1 MKIKKEY
8 IAQSDGEENRMSN
21 YTQTFEADTGKILN
35 IVINSLYSERDIFL
49 RELLS
54 NASDAI
60 QKRKFLGQ
68 TDPSILNI
76 EADNIE
82 IIVNKKKKIIEITD
96 TGIGLTEAEL
106 AETLGTIAKSGTS
119 AFLKEMEGEENSKDA
134 AKTLI
139 GQFGVGF
146 YSAFMVADKVE
157 VVSRKA
163 GDTQCSSWESDGQSG
178 FSISNSKEEQAVG
191 TKIRLSLKKDAKEF
205 ADPDK
210 IKGLI
215 KKYSDHIS
223 FPINIKE
230 ADGEIEQVN
239 SATAI
244 WTKTASE
251 ISKEEY
257 KEFYNSTFGTF
268 DEPFAT
274 LHNKSEGTLEFT
286 NLLFIPKTAPFDL
299 FDPERKTKINLYINR
314 VFISNDLDGVIPTWL
329 RFVKGILDTT
339 SLDLNVSR
347 EMVQNNPVL
356 KKISKSLTKRVLSE
370 LKKRLKKDEEAYDA
384 FWEQF
389 GKVLKEGLYEDLENK
404 DKIAEIIKVHS
415 LKEDKLITLQGYIDS
430 MVDGQDK
437 IYVLTA
443 DTLAQAQSSPHL
455 EGFKAKGIDVLLMTD
470 PIDAFWTSQMRSFQE
485 KNFVSISREKY
496 DITKLGDVKEEDVEE
511 TKNTDETYSPI
522 IKECLGE
529 MVEDVKASNNLVDSP
544 VRLVAGEGG
553 LDFNLERILKAQNPD
568 FEGSKKIL
576 EINTN
581 HDLIKKLP
589 ALPSET
595 QKSLCRVLFEQAR
608 ILDGEMPSD
617 SLQFSKDLITIGL
630 KLK

>member
-1 MKIKKEY
+1 MIKEC
-8 IAQSDGEENRMSN
+8 IAQTGNQETRMSN

-35 IVINSLYSERDIFL
+35 IVINSLYSDRDIFL

-68 TDPSILNI
+68 TDPAVLNNEI
-76 EADNIE
+76 DNIE
-82 IIVNKKKKIIEITD
+82 IVINKKKKIIEITD
-96 TGIGLTEAEL
+96 TGIGLSDSEL

-119 AFLKEMEGEENSKDA
+119 AFLQELDGEESSKDA

-163 GDTQCSSWESDGQSG
+163 GTSKSSIWESDGQSG
-178 FSISNSKEEQAVG
+178 FAINNSEDQQAVG
-191 TKIRLSLKKDAKEF
+191 TKIILHLKKDAKEF
-205 ADPDK
+205 ATKDK
-210 IKGLI
+210 IKSLI

-223 FPINIKE
+223 VPINIKE

-244 WTKTASE
+244 WTKPTSK
-251 ISKEEY
+251 ISDEEY
-257 KEFYNSTFGTF
+257 KEFYNSTFGSF

-314 VFISNDLDGVIPTWL
+314 VFISNDLEGVIPTWL
-329 RFVKGILDTT
+329 RFIKGILDTT

-370 LKKRLKKDEEAYDA
+370 LKKRLKKDEVAYDA

-389 GKVLKEGLYEDLENK
+389 GKVLKEGLYEDIENK
-404 DKIAEIIKVHS
+404 DKIAEIIRVRS
-415 LKEDKLITLQGYIDS
+415 FKEDKLITLQSYIDA
-430 MVDGQDK
+430 MIDGQDK

-443 DTLAQAQSSPHL
+443 DTLEQAQSSPHL
-455 EGFKAKGIDVLLMTD
+455 EGFKAQGIDVLLMTD
-470 PIDAFWTSQMRSFQE
+470 PIDAFWTSQMKSFQE
-485 KNFVSISREKY
+485 KDFLSISREKY
-496 DITKLGDVKEEDVEE
+496 DISKLGEVKDDDGGDNES
-511 TKNTDETYSPI
+511 TDEVYSPI
-522 IKECLGE
+522 IKECLGDL
-529 MVEDVKASNNLVDSP
+529 VEDVKASKNLIDSP

-553 LDFNLERILKAQNPD
+553 LDFNLERILKAQNPE
-568 FEGSKKIL
+568 FEGSKKVL
-576 EINTN
+576 EINLR
-581 HDLIKKLP
+581 HELIKKLP
-589 ALPSET
+589 ALSSET

-608 ILDGEMPSD
+608 ILDGEMPSN
-617 SLQFSKDLITIGL
+617 SLQFSKDLITLGL
-630 KLK
+630 KVV

>member
-1 MKIKKEY
+1 MIKEC
-8 IAQSDGEENRMSN
+8 IAQTGNQETRMSN

-35 IVINSLYSERDIFL
+35 IVINSLYSDRDIFL

-68 TDPSILNI
+68 TDPAVLNNEI
-76 EADNIE
+76 DNIE
-82 IIVNKKKKIIEITD
+82 IVVNKKKKIIEITD
-96 TGIGLTEAEL
+96 TGIGLTDAEL

-119 AFLKEMEGEENSKDA
+119 AFLQELDGEESSKDA

-163 GDTQCSSWESDGQSG
+163 GTSKSSIWESDGQSG
-178 FSISNSKEEQAVG
+178 FSINNSEDEQVVG
-191 TKIRLSLKKDAKEF
+191 TKIILHLKKDAKEF
-205 ADPDK
+205 ATTDK
-210 IKGLI
+210 IKSLI

-223 FPINIKE
+223 VPINIKE
-230 ADGEIEQVN
+230 ADGEIEQAN

-244 WTKTASE
+244 WTKATSE
-251 ISKEEY
+251 ISDEEY

-314 VFISNDLDGVIPTWL
+314 VFISNDLEGVIPTWL
-329 RFVKGILDTT
+329 RFIKGILDTT

-370 LKKRLKKDEEAYDA
+370 LKKRLKKDEVAYDA

-389 GKVLKEGLYEDLENK
+389 GKVLKEGLYEDIENK
-404 DKIAEIIKVHS
+404 DKIAEIIRVRS
-415 LKEDKLITLQGYIDS
+415 FKEDKLITLQSYIDS
-430 MVDGQDK
+430 MIDGQDK

-443 DTLAQAQSSPHL
+443 DTLEQAQSSPHL
-455 EGFKAKGIDVLLMTD
+455 EGFKAQGIDVLLMTD
-470 PIDAFWTSQMRSFQE
+470 PIDAFWTSQMKSFQE
-485 KNFVSISREKY
+485 KDFLSISREKY
-496 DITKLGDVKEEDVEE
+496 DISKLGEVKDEDGEDNE
-511 TKNTDETYSPI
+511 NTDEVYSPI
-522 IKECLGE
+522 IKECLGDL
-529 MVEDVKASNNLVDSP
+529 VEDVKASKNLIDSP

-553 LDFNLERILKAQNPD
+553 LDFNLERILKAQNPE
-568 FEGSKKIL
+568 FEGSKKVL
-576 EINTN
+576 EINLT
-581 HDLIKKLP
+581 HKLIKKLP
-589 ALPSET
+589 ALSSET

-608 ILDGEMPSD
+608 ILDGEMPSN
-617 SLQFSKDLITIGL
+617 SLQFSKDLIALGL
-630 KLK
+630 KVV

>member
-1 MKIKKEY
+1 
-8 IAQSDGEENRMSN
+8 MSN

-415 LKEDKLITLQGYIDS
+415 LKEDKLITLQSYIDS

>member
-1 MKIKKEY
+1 MIKEC
-8 IAQSDGEENRMSN
+8 IAQTGNQETRMSN

-35 IVINSLYSERDIFL
+35 IVINSLYSDRDIFL

-68 TDPSILNI
+68 TDPAVLNNEI
-76 EADNIE
+76 DNIE
-82 IIVNKKKKIIEITD
+82 IVVNKKKKIIEITD
-96 TGIGLTEAEL
+96 TGIGLTDAEL

-119 AFLKEMEGEENSKDA
+119 AFLQELDGEESSKDA

-163 GDTQCSSWESDGQSG
+163 GTSKSSIWESDGQSG
-178 FSISNSKEEQAVG
+178 FSINNSEDEQVVG
-191 TKIRLSLKKDAKEF
+191 TKIILHLKKDAKEF
-205 ADPDK
+205 ATTDK
-210 IKGLI
+210 IKSLI

-223 FPINIKE
+223 VPINIKE
-230 ADGEIEQVN
+230 ADGEIEQAN
-239 SATAI
+239 SATAK
-244 WTKTASE
+244 WTKATSE
-251 ISKEEY
+251 ISDEEY

-314 VFISNDLDGVIPTWL
+314 VFISNDLEGVIPTWL
-329 RFVKGILDTT
+329 RFIKGILDTT

-370 LKKRLKKDEEAYDA
+370 LKKRLKKDEVAYDA

-389 GKVLKEGLYEDLENK
+389 GKVLKEGLYEDIENK
-404 DKIAEIIKVHS
+404 DKIAEIIRVRS
-415 LKEDKLITLQGYIDS
+415 FKEDKLITLQSYIDS
-430 MVDGQDK
+430 MIDGQDK

-443 DTLAQAQSSPHL
+443 DTLEQAQSSPHL
-455 EGFKAKGIDVLLMTD
+455 EGFKAQGIDVLLMTD
-470 PIDAFWTSQMRSFQE
+470 PIDAFWTSQMKSFQE
-485 KNFVSISREKY
+485 KDFLSISREKY
-496 DITKLGDVKEEDVEE
+496 DISKLGEVKDEDGEDNE
-511 TKNTDETYSPI
+511 NTDEVYSPI
-522 IKECLGE
+522 IKECLGDL
-529 MVEDVKASNNLVDSP
+529 VEDVKASKNLIDSP

-553 LDFNLERILKAQNPD
+553 LDFNLERILKAQNPE
-568 FEGSKKIL
+568 FEGSKKVL
-576 EINTN
+576 EINLT
-581 HDLIKKLP
+581 HKLIKKLP
-589 ALPSET
+589 ALSSET

-608 ILDGEMPSD
+608 ILDGEMPSN
-617 SLQFSKDLITIGL
+617 SLQFSKDLIALGL
-630 KLK
+630 KVV

>member
-1 MKIKKEY
+1 MIKEC
-8 IAQSDGEENRMSN
+8 IAQTGNQETRMSN

-35 IVINSLYSERDIFL
+35 IVINSLYSDRDIFL

-68 TDPSILNI
+68 TDPAVLNNEI
-76 EADNIE
+76 DNIE
-82 IIVNKKKKIIEITD
+82 IVVNKKKKIIEITD
-96 TGIGLTEAEL
+96 TGIGLTDAEL

-119 AFLKEMEGEENSKDA
+119 AFLQELDGEESSKDA

-163 GDTQCSSWESDGQSG
+163 GTSKSSIWESDGQSG
-178 FSISNSKEEQAVG
+178 FSINNSEDEQVVG
-191 TKIRLSLKKDAKEF
+191 TKIILHLKKDAKEF
-205 ADPDK
+205 ATTDK
-210 IKGLI
+210 IKSLI

-223 FPINIKE
+223 VPINIKE
-230 ADGEIEQVN
+230 ADGEVEQAN

-244 WTKTASE
+244 WTKATSE
-251 ISKEEY
+251 ISDEEY

-314 VFISNDLDGVIPTWL
+314 VFISNDLEGVIPTWL
-329 RFVKGILDTT
+329 RFIKGILDTT

-370 LKKRLKKDEEAYDA
+370 LKKRLKKDEVAYDA

-389 GKVLKEGLYEDLENK
+389 GKVLKEGLYEDIENK
-404 DKIAEIIKVHS
+404 DKIAEIIRVRS
-415 LKEDKLITLQGYIDS
+415 FKEDKLITLQSYLDS
-430 MVDGQDK
+430 MIDGQDK

-443 DTLAQAQSSPHL
+443 DTLEQAQSSPHL
-455 EGFKAKGIDVLLMTD
+455 EGFKAQGIDVLLMTD
-470 PIDAFWTSQMRSFQE
+470 PIDAFWTSQMKSFQE
-485 KNFVSISREKY
+485 KDFLSISREKY
-496 DITKLGDVKEEDVEE
+496 DISKLGEVKDEDGEDNE
-511 TKNTDETYSPI
+511 NTDEVYSPI
-522 IKECLGE
+522 IKECLGDL
-529 MVEDVKASNNLVDSP
+529 VEDVKASKNLIDSP

-553 LDFNLERILKAQNPD
+553 LDFNLERILKAQNPE
-568 FEGSKKIL
+568 FEGSKKVL
-576 EINTN
+576 EINLT
-581 HDLIKKLP
+581 HKLIKKLP
-589 ALPSET
+589 ALSSET

-608 ILDGEMPSD
+608 ILDGEMPSN
-617 SLQFSKDLITIGL
+617 SLQFSKDLIALGL
-630 KLK
+630 KVV

>member
-1 MKIKKEY
+1 MKIKKEC
-8 IAQSDGEENRMSN
+8 IAQTNGEETRMSN

-68 TDPSILNI
+68 TDPSILNN
-76 EADNIE
+76 EADSIE
-82 IIVNKKKKIIEITD
+82 IILNKKKKLIEITD
-96 TGIGLTEAEL
+96 SGIGLTETEL

-146 YSAFMVADKVE
+146 YSAFMVSDKVE

-163 GDTQCSSWESDGQSG
+163 GNTQCSSWESDGQSG
-178 FSISNSKEEQAVG
+178 FSISASEEEQTVG
-191 TKIRLSLKKDAKEF
+191 TKIRLYLKKDAKEF
-205 ADPDK
+205 ADLDK
-210 IKGLI
+210 IKGLV

-244 WTKTASE
+244 WTKSASE

-257 KEFYNSTFGTF
+257 KEFYNSTFGAF

-329 RFVKGILDTT
+329 RFIKGILDTT

-389 GKVLKEGLYEDLENK
+389 GKVLKEGLYEDLDNK

-415 LKEDKLITLQGYIDS
+415 LKGDKLITLQSYIES

-485 KNFVSISREKY
+485 KDFVSISREKY
-496 DITKLGDVKEEDVEE
+496 DITKLGEVKDGDVGE
-511 TKNTDETYSPI
+511 TENADETYSPI

>member
-1 MKIKKEY
+1 MIKEC
-8 IAQSDGEENRMSN
+8 IAQTGNQETRMSN

-35 IVINSLYSERDIFL
+35 IVINSLYSDRDIFL

-68 TDPSILNI
+68 TDPVVLNDEI
-76 EADNIE
+76 DNIE
-82 IIVNKKKKIIEITD
+82 IVINKKKKIIEITD
-96 TGIGLTEAEL
+96 TGIGLTDTEL

-119 AFLKEMEGEENSKDA
+119 AFLHELDGEESSKDA

-163 GDTQCSSWESDGQSG
+163 GTSKSSIWESDGQSG
-178 FSISNSKEEQAVG
+178 FAINNSEDQQAVG
-191 TKIRLSLKKDAKEF
+191 TKIILHLKKDAKEF
-205 ADPDK
+205 ATTDK
-210 IKGLI
+210 IKSLI

-223 FPINIKE
+223 VPINIKE

-244 WTKTASE
+244 WTKATSK
-251 ISKEEY
+251 ISDEEY
-257 KEFYNSTFGTF
+257 KEFYNSTFGAF

-314 VFISNDLDGVIPTWL
+314 VFISNDLEGVIPTWL
-329 RFVKGILDTT
+329 RFIKGILDTT

-370 LKKRLKKDEEAYDA
+370 LKKRLKKDEVAYDA

-389 GKVLKEGLYEDLENK
+389 GKVLKEGLYEDIENK
-404 DKIAEIIKVHS
+404 DKIAEIIRVRS
-415 LKEDKLITLQGYIDS
+415 LKEDKLITLQSYIDS
-430 MVDGQDK
+430 MIDGQDK

-443 DTLAQAQSSPHL
+443 DTLEQAQSSPHL
-455 EGFKAKGIDVLLMTD
+455 EGFKAQGIDVLLMTD
-470 PIDAFWTSQMRSFQE
+470 PIDAFWTSQMKSFQE
-485 KNFVSISREKY
+485 KDFLSISREKY
-496 DITKLGDVKEEDVEE
+496 DISKLGEVKDDDGGDNES
-511 TKNTDETYSPI
+511 TDEVYSPI
-522 IKECLGE
+522 IKECLGDL
-529 MVEDVKASNNLVDSP
+529 VEDVKASKNLIDSP
-544 VRLVAGEGG
+544 VRLVAGDGG
-553 LDFNLERILKAQNPD
+553 LDFNLERILKAQNPE
-568 FEGSKKIL
+568 FEGSKKVL
-576 EINTN
+576 EINLR
-581 HDLIKKLP
+581 HELIKKLP
-589 ALPSET
+589 ALSSET

-608 ILDGEMPSD
+608 ILDGEMPSN
-617 SLQFSKDLITIGL
+617 SLQFSKDLITLGL
-630 KLK
+630 KVV

>member
-1 MKIKKEY
+1 MIKEC
-8 IAQSDGEENRMSN
+8 IAQTGNQETRMSN

-35 IVINSLYSERDIFL
+35 IVINSLYSDRDIFL

-68 TDPSILNI
+68 TDPAVLNNEI
-76 EADNIE
+76 DNIE
-82 IIVNKKKKIIEITD
+82 IVVNKKKKIIEITD
-96 TGIGLTEAEL
+96 TGIGLTDAEL

-119 AFLKEMEGEENSKDA
+119 AFLQELDGEESSKDA

-163 GDTQCSSWESDGQSG
+163 GTSKSSIWESDGQSG
-178 FSISNSKEEQAVG
+178 FSINNSEDEQVVG
-191 TKIRLSLKKDAKEF
+191 TKIILHLKKDAKEF
-205 ADPDK
+205 ATTDK
-210 IKGLI
+210 IKSLI

-223 FPINIKE
+223 VPINIKE
-230 ADGEIEQVN
+230 ADGEIEQAN

-244 WTKTASE
+244 WTKATSE
-251 ISKEEY
+251 ISDEEY

-314 VFISNDLDGVIPTWL
+314 VFISNDLEGVIPTWL
-329 RFVKGILDTT
+329 RFIKGILDTT

-370 LKKRLKKDEEAYDA
+370 LKKRLKKDEVAYDA

-389 GKVLKEGLYEDLENK
+389 GKVLKEGLYEDIENK
-404 DKIAEIIKVHS
+404 DKIAEIIRVRS
-415 LKEDKLITLQGYIDS
+415 FKEDKLITLQSYLDS
-430 MVDGQDK
+430 MIDGQDK

-443 DTLAQAQSSPHL
+443 DTLEQAQSSPHL
-455 EGFKAKGIDVLLMTD
+455 EGFKAQGIDVLLMTD
-470 PIDAFWTSQMRSFQE
+470 PIDAFWTSQMKSFQE
-485 KNFVSISREKY
+485 KDFLSISREKY
-496 DITKLGDVKEEDVEE
+496 DISKLGEAKDEDGEDNE
-511 TKNTDETYSPI
+511 NTDEVYSPI
-522 IKECLGE
+522 IKECLGDL
-529 MVEDVKASNNLVDSP
+529 VEDVKASKNLIDSP

-553 LDFNLERILKAQNPD
+553 LDFNLERILKAQNPE
-568 FEGSKKIL
+568 FEGSKKVL
-576 EINTN
+576 EINLT
-581 HDLIKKLP
+581 HKLIKKLP
-589 ALPSET
+589 ALSSET

-608 ILDGEMPSD
+608 ILDGEMPSN
-617 SLQFSKDLITIGL
+617 SLQFSKDLIALGL
-630 KLK
+630 KVV